1 MKTILDWSSYE
12 NAGLGDAYADIPKN
26 GGDFAKAVAVCINS
40 HMCEKKDKGVMC
52 PSYRISDNPLLSTG
66 GRVKL
71 LKAVLNNDAPL
82 SLINGKQLA
91 VSMEMCV
98 GCKGCKRECESE
110 VDMAM
115 IKVEYLAQRY
125 MLSPPSLRTRL
136 FADMPTLLNNLP
148 LLPLL
153 IRWRNRSRI
162 LASILQKSLGISA
175 TRIIPSPN
183 SSRFIYPDFHKEAK
197 LESNAQAKDKRV
209 VLFVDTFTYHFEP
222 QNAYAAKTVLE
233 HAGYKVITVKPDD
246 AENGTLCCGRTNIA
260 HGMIEKAK
268 HKAERLISVL
278 SPYAEQGINIVGL
291 EPACL
296 LAMRDDYR
304 FLGLG
309 DCADRV
315 AKHAL
320 LFEEF
325 VAREHTAGRL
335 QLKLNPIESSTDE
348 PTLIHGH
355 CHQKAVG
362 AMKSMRKLLKLIPD
376 FKFKLIESSCC
387 GMAGSFGLEE
397 EHKQSSLA
405 MAELSLAPTIRQH
418 SESKIVA
425 NGFSCRHQIHE
436 TTNRTSIHIAL
447 LLKEAMVES
456 EKSHNLSA

>member
-1 MKTILDWSSYE
+1 MKTILDWSTYE

-52 PSYRISDNPLLSTG
+52 PSYRISDNAMLSTG

-71 LKAVLNNDAPL
+71 LKSVLNSDSPL
-82 SLINGKQLA
+82 SLINGNQLA
-91 VSMEMCV
+91 IAMEMCV

-115 IKVEYLAQRY
+115 IKVEYLAQVY
-125 MLSPPSLRTRL
+125 SLKPPSLRTRL
-136 FADMPTLLNNLP
+136 FADMPSLLNSLP
-148 LLPLL
+148 FLPLL
-153 IRWRNRSRI
+153 ISWRNRSRT
-162 LASILQKSLGISA
+162 LANIFQKMLGISSSR
-175 TRIIPSPN
+175 TIPSPGT
-183 SSRFIYPDFHKEAK
+183 SGFTYPTSEIDAALTSETS
-197 LESNAQAKDKRV
+197 EKRV
-209 VLFVDTFTYHFEP
+209 VLFVDTFTYHFAP
-222 QNAYAAKTVLE
+222 QNAYAAKSVLE
-233 HAGYKVITVKPDD
+233 HAGYEVITVKPDD
-246 AENGTLCCGRTNIA
+246 AENGVLCCGRTNIA
-260 HGMIEKAK
+260 HGMVDKARQ
-268 HKAERLISVL
+268 KAIRLLSVL
-278 SPYAEQGINIVGL
+278 APYAEQGINIIGL

-296 LAMRDDYR
+296 LAIRDDYR

-309 DCADRV
+309 QDAEPV

-335 QLKLNPIESSTDE
+335 QLKLRPIESPGDE

-362 AMKSMRKLLKLIPD
+362 AMKSMRKLLKLIPE

-387 GMAGSFGLEE
+387 GMAGSFGLEA
-397 EHKQSSLA
+397 EHNESSIA

-418 SESKIVA
+418 PQAKIVA

-436 TTNRTSIHIAL
+436 TTERPSIHIAL
-447 LLKEAMVES
+447 LLQSALIPPDNT
-456 EKSHNLSA
+456 HNTGA